1 MRKFKSHFK
10 FSKQER
16 SGIFFLLLII
26 FVMQVAF
33 FVVKSSP
40 MNSSAGLFLVDE
52 ATQSQIDIL
61 KEEVVTN
68 DSVVRIY
75 PFNPNF
81 ITDYKGYTLLGMSAE
96 EIDRLHAFRKQNKF
110 ANSAEEFQKVTMI
123 SDSLLSVISPY
134 FKFPEWT
141 KTENKK
147 PFKAKLYPNRNNEN
161 LATNVVRSNVLDLNS
176 ATAED
181 LQSISGI
188 GEKLSARIVKYREL
202 LNGFLIDEQL
212 YEVYYLDREVA
223 EKVLKKYKVLSK
235 PKIEKININK
245 ASVAE
250 ISKLAYIKYSVA
262 KEIVA
267 YREING
273 SITSF
278 DELKDIVDFPADKI
292 DRIKLYLAL

>member
-1 MRKFKSHFK
+1 
-10 FSKQER
+10 
-16 SGIFFLLLII
+16 
-26 FVMQVAF
+26 
-33 FVVKSSP
+33 

-61 KEEVVTN
+61 KKEVVTN

-81 ITDYKGYTLLGMSAE
+81 ITDYKGYTLGMSAE

-245 ASVAE
+245 ASIAE
-250 ISKLAYIKYSVA
+250 ISKLTYIKYSVA

>member
-40 MNSSAGLFLVDE
+40 MNSSSGLFLVDE

-61 KEEVVTN
+61 KKEVVAN

-81 ITDYKGYTLLGMSAE
+81 ITDYKGYTLGMSAE

-134 FKFPEWT
+134 FKLPEWT

>member
-81 ITDYKGYTLLGMSAE
+81 ITDYKGYTLGMSAE

-147 PFKAKLYPNRNNEN
+147 PFKSKLYPNRNNEN

>member
-61 KEEVVTN
+61 KKEVVTN

-81 ITDYKGYTLLGMSAE
+81 ITDYKGYTLGMSAE

-134 FKFPEWT
+134 FKLPEWT

>member
-81 ITDYKGYTLLGMSAE
+81 ITDYKGYTLGMSAE

-134 FKFPEWT
+134 FKLPEWT